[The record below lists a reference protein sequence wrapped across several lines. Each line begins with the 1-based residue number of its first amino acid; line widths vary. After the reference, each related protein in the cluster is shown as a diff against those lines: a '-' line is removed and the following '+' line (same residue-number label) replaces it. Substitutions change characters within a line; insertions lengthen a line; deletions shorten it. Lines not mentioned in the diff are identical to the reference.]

1 MRPRPALP
9 ASAEPHSKG
18 RTLVA
23 VAAVQ
28 DFNYKV
34 ALASGLRELQ
44 AGRLR
49 QAEQQF
55 SYLCAKFPDAPG
67 GYRGVAKV
75 RMEQADRPGALA
87 TLRDGAA
94 KLAKAGEHAG
104 VVALL
109 TEALQ
114 LDPIDLG
121 AHRRLAAAHALAGE
135 LDAAANEYARFA
147 RALST
152 TDPAGAQRDVRY
164 GLDSLGPIP
173 GLVLLAGEVGLDPSV
188 IPAPIVRPAAVAPTD
203 AEALPAGAIPGIP
216 RRSKKDKEK
225 EKDKDADAA
234 PTPESDPRLAMLEA
248 PTPPPAPAAPEAWA
262 PQAPAPP
269 RERVPE
275 PALDATADP
284 LEADM
289 QAAEYIAKGDPRAAQ
304 VALVAARHFIADG
317 RTNAASDLLLQL
329 IASGLADH
337 QAQRLLV
344 DVVSSIGK
352 RDVARAK
359 CALLAEALRLDGQPE
374 LAVEVERLAQAV

>member
-1 MRPRPALP
+1 
-9 ASAEPHSKG
+9 
-18 RTLVA
+18 

-55 SYLCAKFPDAPG
+55 GYLCAKFPDAPG
-67 GYRGVAKV
+67 GYRGLAKV

-87 TLRDGAA
+87 ALRDGAA
-94 KLAKAGEHAG
+94 KLAKAGEHTG
-104 VVALL
+104 VVSLL

-147 RALST
+147 RALSA

-164 GLDSLGPIP
+164 GLDSLGPVP
-173 GLVLLAGEVGLDPSV
+173 GLVMLAGEIGLDPGT
-188 IPAPIVRPAAVAPTD
+188 IPAASVPPPAAPAQTEP
-203 AEALPAGAIPGIP
+203 LPAGAIPGIP
-216 RRSKKDKEK
+216 RRSRK
-225 EKDKDADAA
+225 EKDKDKEQEA
-234 PTPESDPRLAMLEA
+234 PASDPRLAMLE
-248 PTPPPAPAAPEAWA
+248 PPPPEVAAAPAAPQAWA
-262 PQAPAPP
+262 PATPAPP

-275 PALDATADP
+275 PALDANADP
-284 LEADM
+284 LDADM
-289 QAAEYIAKGDPRAAQ
+289 QAAEYIAKGDPRAAE

-344 DVVSSIGK
+344 DVVSTIGK
-352 RDVARAK
+352 RDVAKAK
-359 CALLAEALRLDGQPE
+359 IALLAEALRLDGQPE
-374 LAVEVERLAQAV
+374 LAVEVERLAQAG